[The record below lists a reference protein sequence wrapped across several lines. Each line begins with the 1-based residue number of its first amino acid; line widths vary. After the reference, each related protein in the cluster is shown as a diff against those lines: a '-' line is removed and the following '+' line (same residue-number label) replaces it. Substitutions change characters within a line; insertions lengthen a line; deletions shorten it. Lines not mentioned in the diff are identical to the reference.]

1 MTISYEQLQIFRQR
15 LIEDE
20 TAMTTVQ
27 RYMGV
32 VGRFAA
38 WAGERELTKELLLQW
53 RAELSSIPATVNV
66 AVSAVNRLLDT
77 IGFCGTKC
85 TAKKNFWSKVD
96 FR

>member
-1 MTISYEQLQIFRQR
+1 MTIAYEQLQIFRQR

-38 WAGERELTKELLLQW
+38 WVGERELTKELLLQW

-77 IGFCGTKC
+77 IGLSTRN
-85 TAKKNFWSKVD
+85 AQPKKILVKS
-96 FR
+96 